1 MVSLYEIGLLCFL
14 IVLFILMV
22 ILVAK
27 VFSRREDTVSPQI
40 LELKKEL
47 EDMKT
52 KQLESQ
58 NKSLLEQQKLFQT
71 TQQNLNEQLKNIM
84 HGVNSSQSNITNSL
98 QQSNTVIQDIQ
109 KKLGSLETT
118 TQNIQEIGKDI
129 SSLQE
134 ILQAPKLRGNL
145 GEYLLEE
152 LLKDILPR
160 DNYEIQYSFKD
171 STKVDAIIKLGEGI
185 VPVDSKFPLESFQRL
200 ISAEDESEKK
210 KFKKEFITSVK
221 TRIDE
226 IADKYIKPSEGT
238 FEFGMMYI
246 PAENVFYEIIITD
259 SLSDKRYEIMNYAIS
274 RHVIPVSPNTF
285 YAYLMAIVY
294 GLKGFKIEQEAKTI
308 IKQLSAVQTSFGK
321 FYDDFQVLGGHL
333 GKAESKYN
341 DLNKSADKLNDK
353 VNQITG
359 AQFELGGGEL
369 KGIE

>member
-1 MVSLYEIGLLCFL
+1 MLSTVNIVL
-14 IVLFILMV
+14 IVLLAILV
-22 ILVAK
+22 ILVVILLVK
-27 VFSRREDTVSPQI
+27 NSKKEDLVSPQ
-40 LELKKEL
+40 LMELRKEL

-58 NKSLLEQQKLFQT
+58 NKALLDQQQLFQT

-84 HGVNSSQSNITNSL
+84 TGVNNSQSNITNSL
-98 QQSNTVIQDIQ
+98 NQSNTVIQDIQ
-109 KKLGSLETT
+109 KKLGNLEAT

-152 LLKDILPR
+152 LLRDILPR
-160 DNYEIQYSFKD
+160 DNFEIQYSFKD
-171 STKVDAIIKLGEGI
+171 NTKVDAVIKLGDGI

-200 ISAEDESEKK
+200 IAAEDDTEKK
-210 KFKKEFITSVK
+210 KFKKEFTNSVK
-221 TRIDE
+221 MRIDE
-226 IADKYIKPSEGT
+226 IADKYIKPAEGT

-259 SLSDKRYEIMNYAIS
+259 SLSDKQYEILNYAIS
-274 RHVIPVSPNTF
+274 KHVIPVSPNTF

-308 IKQLSAVQTSFGK
+308 IKQLSAVQTSFGN
-321 FYDDFQVLGGHL
+321 FYDDFKTLGSHL
-333 GKAESKYN
+333 NRAESKFN
-341 DLNKSADKLNDK
+341 ELDKSADKLNDK

-359 AQFELGGGEL
+359 AQFELGPAENPCSY
-369 KGIE
+369 